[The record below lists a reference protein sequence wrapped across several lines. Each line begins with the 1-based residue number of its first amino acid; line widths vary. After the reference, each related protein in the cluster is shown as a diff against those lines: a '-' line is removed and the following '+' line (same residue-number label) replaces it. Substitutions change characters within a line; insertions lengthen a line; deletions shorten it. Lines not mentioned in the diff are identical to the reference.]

1 MLEKPDIPDEQIL
14 ACLRA
19 EYGLPILQ
27 IAFLPIGGD
36 ASTAVYRAVTGEATS
51 YFCKLKR
58 HGFDPVSVAL
68 PAFLSEQ
75 GNSRVIPPLRTRSG
89 ELWAVMEEFHLILY
103 PFVEGTNGYDLEL
116 TERQWSAF
124 GAAIRKLHTTG
135 VPPALQSRLRRE
147 GYSPEWRD
155 LCRVILERLEH
166 ETFQDAVSLDLVLF
180 FQSGGEQVRELL
192 RRAEELAPLMA
203 RRPLEFVVCHS
214 DIHPGNLFIDGQGS
228 LFLVDWDYP
237 MLAPKERD
245 LMFIGGGEG
254 FKPYSAAHE
263 ERLFYRGYGQAQID
277 PLALAY
283 FRCERAI
290 TDFVVESE
298 RILSD
303 TLGDQDR
310 ARAFEYLGYY
320 FLPGGTIEMALA
332 TDWRESS
339 G

>member
-27 IAFLPIGGD
+27 LAFLPIGGD
-36 ASTAVYRAVTGEATS
+36 LSTAVYRAVTQDETS

-58 HGFDPVSVAL
+58 THFDPVSVAL
-68 PAFLSEQ
+68 PAFLCEQ

-89 ELWAVMEEFHLILY
+89 ELWAVMEEFHLILS
-103 PFVEGTNGYDLEL
+103 PFVEGTSGYELEL
-116 TERQWSAF
+116 TERQWTAF
-124 GAAIRKLHTTG
+124 GAAIRRLHTTG
-135 VPPALQSRLRRE
+135 IPPALQSQLRRE

-155 LCRVILERLEH
+155 PCHGILERLEH
-166 ETFQDAVSLDLVLF
+166 ETFQDPVTLDLVRF
-180 FQSGGEQVRELL
+180 FQSRGEQLRELL

-214 DIHPGNLFIDGQGS
+214 DIHPGNLFIDGQGT
-228 LFLVDWDYP
+228 LFIVDWDYP

-263 ERLFYRGYGQAQID
+263 ERLFYRGYGQVQID

-283 FRCERAI
+283 YRCERAI

-320 FLPGGTIEMALA
+320 FLPGGTVERALA
-332 TDWRESS
+332 SDGGESS